1 MGIFKHG
8 TKLIGSMIIA
18 AVISFFLCISMNI
31 ICSAVFTHE
40 IGYTAHVYETKESTE
55 AIAEYE
61 YFYTDNNG
69 DGKDDSIDVQKKEYE
84 DKGYFVSVSKQRSSL
99 SGGGK
104 AVFLITT
111 QLLSIMMVIAFAS
124 GGAYKQGFKDS
135 NLVRIGHV
143 KKDMLKGFKIGLIGN
158 IPFFVMFIL
167 AIVMALGVAPK
178 FPTVWYAFLNSHFYG
193 VIMALSGSRAALSQ
207 LNVLHFIAFALLQ
220 FVVPVVSG
228 VAYVLG
234 IKEINLAEK
243 IMYKKEVK

>member
-31 ICSAVFTHE
+31 ICSAVFTRE

-69 DGKDDSIDVQKKEYE
+69 DGKDDGTDVQKKEYE
-84 DKGYFVSVSKQRSSL
+84 EKGYFVSATKQRSSL

-104 AVFLITT
+104 AVFYITT
-111 QLLSIMMVIAFAS
+111 QLLSFMMVIAFAS
-124 GGAYKQGFKDS
+124 SGAYKQGFKDS

-143 KKDMLKGFKIGLIGN
+143 QKDMLKGFKIGLIGN
-158 IPFFVMFIL
+158 IPFFALFVV
-167 AIVMALGVAPK
+167 AVVVALGAAPK

-193 VIMALSGSRAALSQ
+193 VIMTVAGSRTVLSQ
-207 LNVLHFIAFALLQ
+207 LNVLHFVVFALLQ
-220 FVVPVVSG
+220 FVVPVVTG
-228 VAYVLG
+228 IAYVLG